1 MEKNQKNVY
10 FTVMRT
16 ISHFMFVGLF
26 LLLPWNLAFGQSGDY
41 RYAETNNLVALVDE
55 AVSKVKQKGEGAFA
69 DFAIKDSKWRKGDT
83 YIFVLDMKGTFY
95 AHENPDMVGKN
106 YIDLKDKNGKPIV
119 KWLIQKAGSEKHCGW
134 THYLWVKPG
143 QTVPTWKT
151 TYVRLAQTPS
161 GKEYVVGCGLYDMK
175 MEKAFA
181 VDAVDD
187 AINLMKKDVNKAFG
201 ILKDRTSEF
210 VYKDSYVFVLD
221 TTFTLL
227 VDPPFPKL
235 EGTNVYHYKDIYGKY
250 IFREFMKV
258 AREKGSG
265 WVDYM
270 WPRPGETKQSQKSSF
285 VKKAVINNKFYLVGT
300 GIYLD

>member
-1 MEKNQKNVY
+1 MEKSKENVLHAIIK
-10 FTVMRT
+10 R
-16 ISHFMFVGLF
+16 SLLFMVIGLF
-26 LLLPWNLAFGQSGDY
+26 LLLSGNKVLSQSGDY
-41 RYAETNNLVALVDE
+41 RYPETNKLVALVDD
-55 AVSKVKQKGEGAFA
+55 AVSLVKQKGEAAFA
-69 DFAIKDSKWRKGDT
+69 EFAVKDSKWRQGDT
-83 YIFVLDMKGTFY
+83 YIFVLDTKGTFY
-95 AHENPDMVGKN
+95 AHENSEMVGKN
-106 YIDLKDKNGKPIV
+106 YFDLKDINGKPIV
-119 KWLIQKAGSEKHCGW
+119 SWLIQKANSEKHCGW
-134 THYLWVKPG
+134 THYLWVRPG

-151 TYVRLAQTPS
+151 TYVRLARTKS
-161 GKEYVVGCGLYDMK
+161 GKEYIVGCGLYNMK

-181 VDAVDD
+181 VDAVGD
-187 AINLMKKDVNKAFG
+187 AINLMKKDVNKAFP
-201 ILKDRTSEF
+201 ILKDKTSEF

-235 EGTNVYHYKDIYGKY
+235 EGTNVYHYKDRYGKY

-270 WPRPGETKQSQKSSF
+270 WPRPGETKQSKKSSF
-285 VKKAVINNKFYLVGT
+285 VKKTVINNKFYLVGT

>member
-1 MEKNQKNVY
+1 MEKNKMNG
-10 FTVMRT
+10 FTVVIRPA
-16 ISHFMFVGLF
+16 ILF
-26 LLLPWNLAFGQSGDY
+26 LMAGLSLFFTGNRLWGQSGDY
-41 RYAETNNLVALVDE
+41 RYPETNNLVTLVDE
-55 AVSKVKQKGEGAFA
+55 AVSLVRQKGEAAFT
-69 DFAIKDSKWRKGDT
+69 DFAVKDSKWRNGDT

-95 AHENPDMVGKN
+95 AHENSAMVGKN

-119 KWLIQKAGSEKHCGW
+119 KWMIQKAASEKHCGW
-134 THYLWVKPG
+134 THYLWVRPG
-143 QTVPTWKT
+143 QTMPAWKT
-151 TYVRLAQTPS
+151 TYVKLARTTS

-187 AINLMKKDVNKAFG
+187 AINLMKKDVKNAF
-201 ILKDRTSEF
+201 ILLKDKTSEF
-210 VYKDSYVFVLD
+210 VYKDSYVFVMD

-285 VKKAVINNKFYLVGT
+285 VKKAVINNKLYLVGT

>member
-1 MEKNQKNVY
+1 ME
-10 FTVMRT
+10 RT
-16 ISHFMFVGLF
+16 LSFIEKSTLVSFIILLVILTGGKALF
-26 LLLPWNLAFGQSGDY
+26 AQSGNY
-41 RYAETNNLVALVDE
+41 RYIETNNLVTLVDE
-55 AVSKVKQKGEGAFA
+55 AASLIRQNGEAAFGEL
-69 DFAIKDSKWRKGDT
+69 AIKDSKWRSGDT
-83 YIFVLDMKGTFY
+83 YIFVLDPTGTFY
-95 AHENPDMVGKN
+95 VHEDPGMVGKN
-106 YIDLKDKNGKPIV
+106 YLDLKDKNGKPIV
-119 KWLIQKAGSEKHCGW
+119 KWLIQKAKGEKHSGW
-134 THYLWVKPG
+134 IHYLWVKPG

-151 TYVRLAQTPS
+151 TFVKMARTKY
-161 GKEYVVGCGLYDMK
+161 GKEYIVGCGLYDMK

-187 AINLMKKDVNKAFG
+187 AINLMKTDIGKAFQ
-201 ILKDRTSEF
+201 ILRDKTSEF
-210 VYKDSYVFVLD
+210 VYKDSYVFVMD

-270 WPRPGETKQSQKSSF
+270 WPRPGETSQSKKSSY
-285 VKKAVINNKFYLVGT
+285 VKKAVINKKLYLVGT